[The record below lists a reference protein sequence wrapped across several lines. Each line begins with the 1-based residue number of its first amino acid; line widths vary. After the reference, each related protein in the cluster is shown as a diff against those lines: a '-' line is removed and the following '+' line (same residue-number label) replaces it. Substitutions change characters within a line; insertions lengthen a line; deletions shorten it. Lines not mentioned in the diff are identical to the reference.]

1 MQDSWWASKADEVQ
15 RYADINN
22 SKQIFS
28 LIKAVYSPPKLTS
41 SPLLSADG
49 KTLLKDKSSILDR
62 WREHFTNLLNR
73 PSAVDP
79 VALDLIPQKPPL
91 DLDLRPSLEEIK
103 KSIRQTSAGNASG
116 MDGIPIEL
124 DNTAGPETLDAFHNI
139 LSSIWETKYARLI

>member
-15 RYADINN
+15 RYADMNN

-103 KSIRQTSAGNASG
+103 
-116 MDGIPIEL
+116 
-124 DNTAGPETLDAFHNI
+124 
-139 LSSIWETKYARLI
+139 